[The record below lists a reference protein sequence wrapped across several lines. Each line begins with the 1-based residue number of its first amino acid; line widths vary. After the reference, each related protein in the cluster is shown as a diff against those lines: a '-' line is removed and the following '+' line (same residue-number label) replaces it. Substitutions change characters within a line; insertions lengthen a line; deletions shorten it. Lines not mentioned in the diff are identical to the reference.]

1 MRNIYVYKEHM
12 YKKHLRE
19 EFVGLLVQIRDHHAL
34 GDVLVRGFLLLTNR
48 VYIHKVPFRCELYN
62 MYVYIYVYIY
72 VYMYIYIYMY
82 IYTHTHI
89 YIHTYIHTYYI
100 HTYIHT

>member
-34 GDVLVRGFLLLTNR
+34 GDVLVRVLILPNR
-48 VYIHKVPFRCELYN
+48 VQKDVVVPHAERGDSFNIAVVE
-62 MYVYIYVYIY
+62 
-72 VYMYIYIYMY
+72 
-82 IYTHTHI
+82 
-89 YIHTYIHTYYI
+89 
-100 HTYIHT
+100 